1 MNPPPGSDRSRK
13 KPATRSAD
21 DCSSV
26 GASRATCSI
35 SSLKLTAPA
44 LQLDVVE
51 NLADDAAK
59 QALERRLIEHGERAD
74 RLLLV
79 GLEQAAAAILDV
91 QLDQPGAQRVRRVA
105 GVAPP
110 CRQQRGV
117 RRLVLAL
124 RAVDADRERQ
134 RRPQ

>member
-51 NLADDAAK
+51 DLADDAAK
-59 QALERRLIEHGERAD
+59 QALERRLVEHGERAN
-74 RLLLV
+74 RLFLV
-79 GLEQAAAAILDV
+79 GVEQTSAAVLDV
-91 QLDQPGAQRVRRVA
+91 QRDQPG
-105 GVAPP
+105 
-110 CRQQRGV
+110 
-117 RRLVLAL
+117 
-124 RAVDADRERQ
+124 
-134 RRPQ
+134 PQ